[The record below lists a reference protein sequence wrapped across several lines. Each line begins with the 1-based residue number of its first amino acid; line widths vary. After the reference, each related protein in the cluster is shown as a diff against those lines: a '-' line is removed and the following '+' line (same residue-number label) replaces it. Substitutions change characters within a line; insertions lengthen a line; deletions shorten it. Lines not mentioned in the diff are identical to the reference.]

1 MRACTVLSRRYHP
14 CLRRPVHH
22 VGVLDASYLYS
33 GVNVVEECVFDRS
46 LTSRRVNLFDTDL
59 KYANVISF
67 AEALTAVQQVR
78 HRSSA
83 ERRRTPLR

>member
-1 MRACTVLSRRYHP
+1 
-14 CLRRPVHH
+14 
-22 VGVLDASYLYS
+22 
-33 GVNVVEECVFDRS
+33 
-46 LTSRRVNLFDTDL
+46 
-59 KYANVISF
+59 VISF